1 MVVREFTEG
10 DPTSMIGSDDF
21 EKAVELI
28 DKAESILIT
37 AHDKPDGDAC
47 GSIVAL
53 CEALRAH
60 GKNAQ
65 PLFLSALPAWY
76 EFIPGEKVPVLGDD
90 LTPEELIDGRLGK
103 FDLTI
108 IVDANSC
115 SQLPGFEKY
124 LKSSSAPVLILDHH
138 VTGDGLGDVELNDT
152 TAAATG
158 LIVFDLLKHAGWGL
172 TEKIAEALF
181 VATATDTGWFQ
192 FTNTD
197 SRVHRVSAELI
208 DAGAKPTQIYDNL
221 YHNFSHARFTLMA
234 AMLDS
239 VELHLDGKYAAM
251 HVSRQDFERTG
262 AGYSDTENLI
272 NECHRMKT
280 VRASALFVELE
291 DGRIR
296 CSLRSRGSMEV
307 NVIAALFG
315 GGGHKKAAG
324 TYLPGPMKNA
334 KQLILDEITKSL
346 P

>member
-1 MVVREFTEG
+1 
-10 DPTSMIGSDDF
+10 MIDSSHF
-21 EKAVELI
+21 NRAVELI
-28 DKAESILIT
+28 DKSESIVIT

-60 GKNAQ
+60 GKNVQ
-65 PLFLSALPAWY
+65 PLFLSPLPDWY
-76 EFIPGEKVPVLGDD
+76 QFIPAEQIPVLGVD
-90 LTPEELIDGRLGK
+90 LKPEELAEGRLGT

-115 SQLPGFEKY
+115 SQLPRFDKY
-124 LKSSSAPVLILDHH
+124 LKSSSAPVLVLDHH
-138 VTGDGLGDVELNDT
+138 VTSDGLGDVELTDT

-158 LIVFDLLKHAGWGL
+158 LIVFDLLRHAGWEI

-197 SRVHRVSAELI
+197 SRVHRVCAELI
-208 DAGAKPTQIYDNL
+208 DAGAKATQIYDSL

-239 VELHLDGKYAAM
+239 VELHLDGRYAAM

-280 VRASALFVELE
+280 VKASALFVELS

-307 NVIAALFG
+307 NVIADKFG

-324 TYLPGPMKNA
+324 TYLPGPLENA
-334 KQLILDEITKSL
+334 KQLILDEITKKL